1 MEMEEIIGDGYY
13 VDDGYYAMSDA
24 MVKIGVMINKEIADS
39 FTRIESNLGKLD
51 KEELRLAL
59 TWINDGISGISD
71 FIEEYTFDEDAE
83 EGIHDM
89 IREALGIQVFKEKKV
104 RRV

>member
-1 MEMEEIIGDGYY
+1 MEMEETIDDDYY
-13 VDDGYYAMSDA
+13 QMKDT
-24 MVKIGVMINKEIADS
+24 MVKIGGMINNEIGDS
-39 FTRIESNLGKLD
+39 FRRIASNIKKMD

-59 TWINDGISGISD
+59 IWINDGISGISG

-83 EGIHDM
+83 EGLYDM